1 MRELTYYIGAT
12 LDGFIAGPGDE
23 VDFFPLSDEFHGF
36 LAAEFADALPSH
48 GRSALGVADVPLS
61 RFDTVV
67 MGRRTYEPALAIGVS
82 DPYAHLRTIV
92 VSSSLPAPDAAN
104 VEIVRTDPAAR
115 IRELKAEPGLGI
127 YLAGGATLAGELLDE
142 IDRLVI
148 KKYPVIAG
156 AGIPLVRHGF
166 APAAFDL
173 ESTRTFD
180 NGCVVLSLVRR
191 RN

>member
-1 MRELTYYIGAT
+1 MREMTYYIGAT
-12 LDGFIAGPGDE
+12 LDGFIAGPNDE
-23 VDFFPLSDEFHGF
+23 VDFFPLSDEFHAF
-36 LAAEFADALPSH
+36 LASDFADALPTH
-48 GRSALGVADVPLS
+48 ARAAFGVADAPLS

-67 MGRRTYEPALAIGVS
+67 MGRRTYEPALALGIA

-92 VSSSLPAPDAAN
+92 VSASLTDPRAGN
-104 VEIVRTDPAAR
+104 VEIVRTEPADR

-127 YLAGGATLAGELLDE
+127 YLAGGAALAGELREE

-156 AGIPLVRHGF
+156 SGIPLVRHDF
-166 APAAFDL
+166 APTAFDL
-173 ESTRTFD
+173 ESARTFD
-180 NGCVVLSLVRR
+180 NGCVVLSLVRP